1 MTEVNSSSDPQP
13 KPLQRSILAMSMSQ
27 TSTSSGA
34 AIVEKLTSEQLPLFF
49 AHVENREN
57 QEHKNTRLLMILTF
71 IALVVILMIVWSVK
85 DTNLTKEIIIALIS
99 FSGGGGL
106 GFGIA
111 SNKK

>member
-1 MTEVNSSSDPQP
+1 MTEIKQSGDTKP
-13 KPLQRSILAMSMSQ
+13 KALQHSVLAMSMSQ
-27 TSTSSGA
+27 KSTSSGA

-49 AHVENREN
+49 AHVESREN

-71 IALVVILMIVWSVK
+71 IALVGILMIVWSVK
-85 DTNLTKEIIIALIS
+85 DISLTKEIIIALIS
-99 FSGGGGL
+99 FLGGGGL